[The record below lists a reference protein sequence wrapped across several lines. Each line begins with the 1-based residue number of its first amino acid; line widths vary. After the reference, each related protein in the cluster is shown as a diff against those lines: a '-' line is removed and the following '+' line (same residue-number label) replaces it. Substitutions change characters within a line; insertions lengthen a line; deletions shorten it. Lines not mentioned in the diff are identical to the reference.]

1 MSQASTPMAKK
12 LFEAENSPV
21 QQEADPV
28 KRGLLVLQFATKMD
42 QAQTKQHAA
51 GKASK
56 EGLLVP
62 LEMYT
67 YAARLLA
74 SIAGTDANDLSNPPA
89 AGTAGSN
96 AITPYHPPYV
106 VPGCTVCVQTHHIT
120 LQYLVCACGRVPGSA
135 LHCPVYSCSSVD
147 SVVALVFAC
156 FSALLFTSLP
166 QRSLE
171 SRRKSTHV
179 WTSWRRGWSNTC
191 KLSGTKSSRS

>member
-1 MSQASTPMAKK
+1 MAKK

-74 SIAGTDANDLSNPPA
+74 SIADTDANDLSNPPA

-96 AITPYHPPYV
+96 ARNHPPTTRPMLCLAV
-106 VPGCTVCVQTHHIT
+106 RFVCKRTI
-120 LQYLVCACGRVPGSA
+120 
-135 LHCPVYSCSSVD
+135 
-147 SVVALVFAC
+147 
-156 FSALLFTSLP
+156 
-166 QRSLE
+166 
-171 SRRKSTHV
+171 
-179 WTSWRRGWSNTC
+179 
-191 KLSGTKSSRS
+191 